1 MDKLLATLFLSR
13 DVAHREHLKTTSYA
27 HHMTLG
33 SFYDDI
39 IDLADSLA
47 ETYQGRHG
55 VISAIP
61 MLDDETTGPI
71 DEQLS
76 KHMDIIEKLRYTVI
90 DQKDSPIQNIV
101 DEIVAL
107 YLSTLYKLR
116 NLK

>member
-13 DVAHREHLKTTSYA
+13 DVAHREHLKTQSYA
-27 HHMTLG
+27 HHKALKH
-33 SFYDDI
+33 FYEDI